1 LHYIPGLQLLLDY
14 GANPDAENDEG
25 ETPLNLVSRGYGPEQ
40 DCVGIARLLLER
52 GVDVNARKKDK
63 TTPLHS
69 AAFEG
74 NLEIARVLLD
84 HGANADAENDECET
98 PLNLVMRGGYDS
110 QDSVDIARL
119 LLECGVDVNA
129 RKKNKTTP
137 LHSAASGGMLK
148 TAEVLLDHG
157 AIADAENDEG
167 ETPLNLVSRR
177 EYDLEFEED
186 EEYSVGIARLL
197 LERGVDVNARK
208 KNKTTPLH
216 SAASQGR
223 LKTAQV
229 LLDHGANAD
238 AENDE
243 GETPLNLVSQG
254 GYGSQDG
261 IDIARL
267 LLERGVDVNARKK
280 NKTTPLHSAAFNGCF
295 EIAQVLLDHGAN
307 VDAEDDEGETPLSLV
322 SRGGYDSKNQVR
334 IARLLLER
342 GVDVNARNK
351 NKNTPLHSAAFG
363 GGFKIARVLL
373 DHGANADAE
382 NDEGETPLNLVSRGG
397 YGDSQNRVRI
407 ARLLL
412 ERGVEVNARNENKT
426 TPLHSAAFWGRP
438 EIAQV
443 LLFLKKTKYHLY
455 SGTTGAPRSW
465 CKCER
470 GE

>member
-1 LHYIPGLQLLLDY
+1 MSMHGIRTRPLHYIQQLSRGGSRSHRCFSFLFFSKKLHYIPGLQLLLDY

-40 DCVGIARLLLER
+40 DCVGIARLLLE
-52 GVDVNARKKDK
+52 
-63 TTPLHS
+63 
-69 AAFEG
+69 
-74 NLEIARVLLD
+74 
-84 HGANADAENDECET
+84 
-98 PLNLVMRGGYDS
+98 
-110 QDSVDIARL
+110 
-119 LLECGVDVNA
+119 CGVDVNA

-137 LHSAASGGMLK
+137 LHSAAS
-148 TAEVLLDHG
+148 E
-157 AIADAENDEG
+157 
-167 ETPLNLVSRR
+167 
-177 EYDLEFEED
+177 
-186 EEYSVGIARLL
+186 
-197 LERGVDVNARK
+197 
-208 KNKTTPLH
+208 
-216 SAASQGR
+216 GR
-223 LKTAQV
+223 LKTAEV

-243 GETPLNLVSQG
+243 GETPLKLVSQG
-254 GYGSQDG
+254 GYGSQEG

-280 NKTTPLHSAAFNGCF
+280 NKTAPLHSAAFNGCF

-342 GVDVNARNK
+342 GVDVNARNE
-351 NKNTPLHSAAFG
+351 NKN
-363 GGFKIARVLL
+363 
-373 DHGANADAE
+373 
-382 NDEGETPLNLVSRGG
+382 
-397 YGDSQNRVRI
+397 
-407 ARLLL
+407 
-412 ERGVEVNARNENKT
+412 

>member
-1 LHYIPGLQLLLDY
+1 MSMHGIRTRPLHYIQQLSRGGSRSHRCFSFLFFSKKLHYIPGLQLLLDY

-74 NLEIARVLLD
+74 MLKIAR
-84 HGANADAENDECET
+84 
-98 PLNLVMRGGYDS
+98 
-110 QDSVDIARL
+110 
-119 LLECGVDVNA
+119 
-129 RKKNKTTP
+129 
-137 LHSAASGGMLK
+137 
-148 TAEVLLDHG
+148 VLLDHG

-216 SAASQGR
+216 SAASQGC
-223 LKTAQV
+223 LK
-229 LLDHGANAD
+229 
-238 AENDE
+238 
-243 GETPLNLVSQG
+243 
-254 GYGSQDG
+254 
-261 IDIARL
+261 
-267 LLERGVDVNARKK
+267 
-280 NKTTPLHSAAFNGCF
+280 
-295 EIAQVLLDHGAN
+295 IAQVLLDHGAN

-351 NKNTPLHSAAFG
+351 NK
-363 GGFKIARVLL
+363 
-373 DHGANADAE
+373 
-382 NDEGETPLNLVSRGG
+382 
-397 YGDSQNRVRI
+397 
-407 ARLLL
+407 
-412 ERGVEVNARNENKT
+412 T

>member
-1 LHYIPGLQLLLDY
+1 MSMHGIRTRPLHYIQQLSRGGSRSHRCFSFLFFSKKLHYIPGLQLLLDY

-52 GVDVNARKKDK
+52 GVDVNARKK
-63 TTPLHS
+63 
-69 AAFEG
+69 
-74 NLEIARVLLD
+74 
-84 HGANADAENDECET
+84 
-98 PLNLVMRGGYDS
+98 
-110 QDSVDIARL
+110 
-119 LLECGVDVNA
+119 
-129 RKKNKTTP
+129 NKTTP

-177 EYDLEFEED
+177 EYDLEVDED

-216 SAASQGR
+216 SAASQGW

-243 GETPLNLVSQG
+243 GDTPLNLV
-254 GYGSQDG
+254 
-261 IDIARL
+261 AR
-267 LLERGVDVNARKK
+267 
-280 NKTTPLHSAAFNGCF
+280 C
-295 EIAQVLLDHGAN
+295 
-307 VDAEDDEGETPLSLV
+307 DDELEDCG
-322 SRGGYDSKNQVR
+322 D

-351 NKNTPLHSAAFG
+351 NKTTPLHSAAFG
-363 GGFKIARVLL
+363 GGSKVARVLL
-373 DHGANADAE
+373 DQGAN
-382 NDEGETPLNLVSRGG
+382 
-397 YGDSQNRVRI
+397 
-407 ARLLL
+407 
-412 ERGVEVNARNENKT
+412 
-426 TPLHSAAFWGRP
+426 
-438 EIAQV
+438 
-443 LLFLKKTKYHLY
+443 
-455 SGTTGAPRSW
+455 
-465 CKCER
+465 
-470 GE
+470 